1 MWYLA
6 VDTVCRSE
14 KLAKG
19 LSEVLSYVF
28 AHCMGEEERR
38 GLCLSVFVVL
48 F

>member
-1 MWYLA
+1 M
-6 VDTVCRSE
+6 VVGTVCRSE

-19 LSEVLSYVF
+19 LSEVLSYFF
-28 AHCMGEEERR
+28 AHCMGQEERS